1 MKFETQKE
9 KLKDSRFTLHASG
22 FSLLET
28 LVAVGI
34 LIGAVLGPLS
44 LASSSINAA
53 SLAKNQIIA
62 TNLAAEA
69 MEIVRNKRDSNIF
82 QGSDW
87 LFGLTSCAEP
97 ESCFVDIPQI
107 PPYDYDIES
116 CAPAC
121 PALKRNPD
129 TGLFNV
135 QTGEDMG
142 FIRKITITYLA
153 SDEIKVQVEISWKEK
168 NSISSFVLE
177 TYLFR
182 WH

>member
-1 MKFETQKE
+1 MK
-9 KLKDSRFTLHASG
+9 G

-62 TNLAAEA
+62 ANLAAEA
-69 MEIVRNKRDSNIF
+69 MEVARNKRDSNIF
-82 QGSDW
+82 QGVDW
-87 LFGLTSCAEP
+87 LSGFSSCLEP
-97 ESCFVDIPQI
+97 GFCFLDMSQI
-107 PPYDYDIES
+107 SPYDYEIGS
-116 CAPAC
+116 CAPDC
-121 PALKRNPD
+121 PALKRNPAN
-129 TGLFNV
+129 GLFNV
-135 QTGEDMG
+135 GTGEETG
-142 FIRKITITYLA
+142 FVRKITMASLA
-153 SDEIKVQVEISWKEK
+153 SGEVRVRVEVSWKEK
-168 NSISSFVLE
+168 NSTPSFVLE